1 MSSDASPEIQ
11 IVNAENTTPVILGDT
26 GAMKSK
32 RLIRRD
38 MGSERVSLNLTVTEE
53 TAEEYDSDYPEH
65 DELIF
70 IVSGVGEI
78 EWEGREATRVSAGT
92 AIFVPQGCHYRYRV
106 VEAPQEAVVVFG
118 PAYP

>member
-1 MSSDASPEIQ
+1 MSNNPSPEIQ
-11 IVNAENTTPVILGDT
+11 IVSAEDVTPAILGDT
-26 GAMKSK
+26 GAMTSK

-38 MGSERVSLNLTVTEE
+38 IGSDRVSLSFTVTEE
-53 TAEEYDSDYPEH
+53 TFEEYDAEYPEH
-65 DELIF
+65 DELMF

-78 EWEGREATRVSAGT
+78 EWEGSEATRVSAGM

-118 PAYP
+118 PAHS